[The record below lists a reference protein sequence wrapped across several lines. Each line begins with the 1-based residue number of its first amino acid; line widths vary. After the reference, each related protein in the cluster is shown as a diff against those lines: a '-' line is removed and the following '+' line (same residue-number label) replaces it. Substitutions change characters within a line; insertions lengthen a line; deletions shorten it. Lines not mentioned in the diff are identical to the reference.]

1 MNISYQREMKR
12 NYLIVETEKR
22 DEIPFEQN
30 MLEQNQIDGVLHFQV
45 RKKDTDIRFFYCNIS
60 IHSAHCFCTLKVLE
74 TAAFPSFG
82 RAVGTGRA
90 DPDAGEG
97 NCVCAGAYGAVS
109 AE

>member
-45 RKKDTDIRFFYCNIS
+45 QKK
-60 IHSAHCFCTLKVLE
+60 
-74 TAAFPSFG
+74 
-82 RAVGTGRA
+82 
-90 DPDAGEG
+90 
-97 NCVCAGAYGAVS
+97 
-109 AE
+109 

>member
-45 RKKDTDIRFFYCNIS
+45 RKKDTDIRFFYEITS
-60 IHSAHCFCTLKVLE
+60 KQPLFRLLEGQSVQAGQIRTLVRGIAYALE
-74 TAAFPSFG
+74 HMEQYLLS
-82 RAVGTGRA
+82 
-90 DPDAGEG
+90 E
-97 NCVCAGAYGAVS
+97 NCVLLTPEYL
-109 AE
+109 